1 MKPQPPGS
9 KPFREGIQFY
19 NSGIYE
25 EALRR
30 WDRASSL
37 GYLEATLRAAELY
50 NEGKE
55 RFPRD
60 PVKALR
66 FYKRAAYRSQDALSR
81 YKIGLMYFLGD
92 GVQQSL
98 EHAFT
103 YFQLAA
109 NDGYFSAELALA
121 NCYYTGQG
129 VEKDF
134 YKAFDIYDKTVHHP
148 KCLVGIARLYHH
160 GHGSFVA
167 NAINAL
173 NWYRGA
179 AAKEDPDAQYELG
192 CIYNEGSLGV
202 EINYAA
208 AMALFLAAAKHDH
221 VDSVVNIGILH
232 FHGRGTEVNTDIA
245 RFHFERAL
253 RIDQEHGLA
262 NYYVAECLLVDGN
275 GAPEDLILP
284 YLMKAAYSH
293 HSGASFELGK
303 YYQRGTVDK
312 NELEKAI
319 TWYQRAVDDGH
330 AYAKDM
336 LSALKPTSTAVV
348 EQHKNTASVTVVEP
362 KPDPPPAGSIENT
375 PVSSPITT
383 TTTTTMSPNIDT
395 SVPSSTT
402 TTAILPSADLKS
414 KPMVQLEEEHKK
426 MRLISLKLKQKLE
439 LSEKERL
446 RIEQESKEKDE
457 QIRLLT
463 IEKVKMQQFQ
473 MQLILDMA
481 DKGDMSNKRKRYT
494 VD

>member
-1 MKPQPPGS
+1 M
-9 KPFREGIQFY
+9 
-19 NSGIYE
+19 
-25 EALRR
+25 
-30 WDRASSL
+30 
-37 GYLEATLRAAELY
+37 EATLRAAELY
-50 NEGKE
+50 DEGKD

-66 FYKRAAYRSQDALSR
+66 FYKRAAYRSDDPLSR
-81 YKIGLMYFLGD
+81 YKIGLMYFFGD
-92 GVQQSL
+92 GVQRSL
-98 EHAFT
+98 ENAFT

-134 YKAFDIYDKTVHHP
+134 YKAFDNYNKTVHHP

-160 GHGSFVA
+160 GHGSFVPD
-167 NAINAL
+167 AINAL
-173 NWYRGA
+173 NWYKRA

-221 VDSVVNIGILH
+221 VDSIVNVGILH

-262 NYYVAECLLVDGN
+262 NYYLAECFLVDDN
-275 GAPEDLILP
+275 GIPEMLIIG
-284 YLMKAAYSH
+284 YQMRAAYSH

-303 YYQRGTVDK
+303 YYQRKAVDK
-312 NELEKAI
+312 NGLEKAI

-330 AYAKDM
+330 VYAKDI
-336 LSALKPTSTAVV
+336 LSVLKSTPTTVV
-348 EQHKNTASVTVVEP
+348 EQHKNVASVTVIES
-362 KPDPPPAGSIENT
+362 KPDPSPAGTVKNT
-375 PVSSPITT
+375 PVTSPITT
-383 TTTTTMSPNIDT
+383 TTTNATSPNVDT

-402 TTAILPSADLKS
+402 ITTTMSPNVDISVPSSTTTAISSSADLKS
-414 KPMVQLEEEHKK
+414 KPMTQLEEEHKK

-446 RIEQESKEKDE
+446 KIEQESKEKLELSEKERLRVEQESKEKDE

-463 IEKVKMQQFQ
+463 IEKAKMQQFQ